1 MNRTPFVHIGLP
13 KTGTKTLQWRL
24 FAEHPEI
31 YYLGRFDGPAYKARY
46 GRFDCCR
53 DATVQTVMNEI
64 AYSAQTDP
72 DLPRCRRLLEEAL
85 TPAREADLVPVWSWE
100 SYATDTLAK
109 RRIRARN
116 LKALFG
122 DARIAITLRNPVA
135 LLESAYFQVLK
146 RRNVGGS
153 GKRGRPLF
161 YTTIAAWLEDNLQGS
176 IMPHLEY
183 AETIRTYVDLFGRE
197 NVSVLLFEN
206 LQNDPAG
213 FIANLCQTIGIDP
226 DAGVRLTAGRGDN
239 ARWTRAQL
247 DRLQR
252 LDASF
257 AKSLVFLMSGRKTRR
272 RMLDLDDAGIPRVPG
287 EQASA
292 PMPPEWRKR
301 IFEITADGNRWLVDT
316 YDLPV
321 ARYGYFG

>member
-1 MNRTPFVHIGLP
+1 MNRTPFIHIGLP

-31 YYLGRFDGPAYKARY
+31 YYLGRFDGPAYRAKYRKL
-46 GRFDCCR
+46 DCCR
-53 DATVQTVMNEI
+53 DATVQAVMNEI
-64 AYSAQTDP
+64 AYSARSDP

-100 SYATDTLAK
+100 SYATDILAN

-116 LKALFG
+116 LKAVFG

-135 LLESAYFQVLK
+135 LLESAYFQILK
-146 RRNVGGS
+146 RKNVGG
-153 GKRGRPLF
+153 RGTRGQPLF
-161 YTTIAAWLEDNLQGS
+161 YTTIAAWLEDNLAGS

-183 AETIRTYVDLFGRE
+183 TETIRTYVDLFGKD
-197 NVSVLLFEN
+197 NVSVLLFED
-206 LQNDPAG
+206 LRDDPAG
-213 FIANLCQTIGIDP
+213 FVASLCRTMGIDP
-226 DAGVRLTAGRGDN
+226 DAGVQLTAGRGDN
-239 ARWTRAQL
+239 ARWTGAQL
-247 DRLQR
+247 DRLRR
-252 LDASF
+252 LDASV
-257 AKSLVFLMSGRKTRR
+257 AKSLVFLMSGRKRRR

-287 EQASA
+287 EPASA
-292 PMPPEWRKR
+292 PMPPEWRKK
-301 IFEITADGNRWLVDT
+301 ILEMTADGNRWLEET